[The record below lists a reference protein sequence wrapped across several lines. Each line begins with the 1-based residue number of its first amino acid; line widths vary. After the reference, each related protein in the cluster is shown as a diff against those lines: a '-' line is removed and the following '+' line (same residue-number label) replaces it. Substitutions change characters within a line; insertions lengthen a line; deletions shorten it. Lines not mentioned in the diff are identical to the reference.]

1 MTFESSEIAVRVKKL
16 KVGER
21 QKRVVTLSSPPSM
34 NTPTPLRR
42 SPRLAALAAKAASTS
57 KPVYKRKMQKRRA
70 KDITP
75 PVPQDTTRTK
85 KPRVTMIT
93 EDDFNRFNDSLSD
106 EDKEIQANL
115 LMWCI
120 MNSVPYT
127 IALFDKYKHTIQQ
140 LMQDGLL

>member
-1 MTFESSEIAVRVKKL
+1 
-16 KVGER
+16 
-21 QKRVVTLSSPPSM
+21 M
-34 NTPTPLRR
+34 NTTPLRR
-42 SPRLAALAAKAASTS
+42 SPRLAELAAKAASTS
-57 KPVYKRKMQKRRA
+57 KPIYNQKQKQKQKQQKQQKRRV

-93 EDDFNRFNDSLSD
+93 EKEFYQFNESLSD

-120 MNSVPYT
+120 ANSVPYT

-140 LMQDGLL
+140 LMRDGLL

>member
-1 MTFESSEIAVRVKKL
+1 
-16 KVGER
+16 
-21 QKRVVTLSSPPSM
+21 M
-34 NTPTPLRR
+34 NTTPLRR
-42 SPRLAALAAKAASTS
+42 SPRLAALAALATMASSSVKTATTS
-57 KPVYKRKMQKRRA
+57 KPVYKRKVEKRRA

-75 PVPQDTTRTK
+75 PVAQDTTRTK
-85 KPRVTMIT
+85 KPRITMIT
-93 EDDFNRFNDSLSD
+93 EEDFNRFNDSLSD

-127 IALFDKYKHTIQQ
+127 ISLFDKYKHTIQQ